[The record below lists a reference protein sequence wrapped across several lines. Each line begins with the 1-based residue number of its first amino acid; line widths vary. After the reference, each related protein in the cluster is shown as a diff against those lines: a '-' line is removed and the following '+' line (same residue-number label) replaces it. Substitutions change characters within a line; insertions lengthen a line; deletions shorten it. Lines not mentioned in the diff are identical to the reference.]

1 MYTKEDLDNVIDFIV
16 YQKLNACESESSR
29 NYLQLFLDN
38 CKVEND
44 DAFTEKVF
52 KLAIKYPNLVELS
65 KDLHCDVMRLQKII
79 FYQQIDDKTITGVAK
94 LKQAEHMH
102 KGPAEIFLRSQANL
116 FLTGRAFSIK
126 EYLLAVEKH
135 LGTELPK
142 PDYLDKNF
150 VYDFEWKDC

>member
-38 CKVEND
+38 CKVGND
-44 DAFTEKVF
+44 DAFTGKVF

>member
-79 FYQQIDDKTITGVAK
+79 FYQQIDDKTIQALRNSNRLSICIKALRRFSCGAK
-94 LKQAEHMH
+94 L
-102 KGPAEIFLRSQANL
+102 IYS
-116 FLTGRAFSIK
+116 
-126 EYLLAVEKH
+126 
-135 LGTELPK
+135 
-142 PDYLDKNF
+142 
-150 VYDFEWKDC
+150 

>member
-38 CKVEND
+38 CKVKND

-150 VYDFEWKDC
+150 VYDFECKDC

>member
-102 KGPAEIFLRSQANL
+102 KALR
-116 FLTGRAFSIK
+116 RFSCGAKLI
-126 EYLLAVEKH
+126 YS
-135 LGTELPK
+135 
-142 PDYLDKNF
+142 
-150 VYDFEWKDC
+150 

>member
-52 KLAIKYPNLVELS
+52 KLAIKYPNLVKLS
-65 KDLHCDVMRLQKII
+65 KDLHCDVIKLQKII
-79 FYQQIDDKTITGVAK
+79 FYQQIDDKTITGIAK

-102 KGPAEIFLRSQANL
+102 KGTAEIFLREQASL
-116 FLTGRAFSIK
+116 FLTGADFSIK
-126 EYLLAVEKH
+126 EYLSALEKH
-135 LGTELPK
+135 IGMELPK
-142 PDYLDKNF
+142 PDYLEKNS
-150 VYDFEWKDC
+150 VYDFEWKKR

>member
-1 MYTKEDLDNVIDFIV
+1 M
-16 YQKLNACESESSR
+16 
-29 NYLQLFLDN
+29 
-38 CKVEND
+38 
-44 DAFTEKVF
+44 F

>member
-1 MYTKEDLDNVIDFIV
+1 MILLCTK
-16 YQKLNACESESSR
+16 KLNACESESSR

>member
-65 KDLHCDVMRLQKII
+65 KDLHCDVTKLQKII
-79 FYQQIDDKTITGVAK
+79 FYQQIDDKTITGIAK
-94 LKQAEHMH
+94 LKQAERMH

-116 FLTGRAFSIK
+116 FLTRSNISIK
-126 EYLLAVEKH
+126 EYLLAVEKN
-135 LGTELPK
+135 LGMKLPK
-142 PDYLDKNF
+142 PDYLERNS